1 MYLLAHAKWTSATAP
16 GDATMQFHIH
26 GADSNTGADRLVTL
40 DAPNAQEAERQ
51 ALAMGMLISSVYP
64 AQAAVAPSAVPMPGG
79 TARLWTVHDR
89 GSQYGPHTEHEI
101 GMLLAAGTISPQAL
115 VWKLGAPRWLPVTSI
130 VPLLPRPTPPSSGG
144 TGFQMPGIAT
154 PLLVSAIGNI
164 VVGLLW
170 ASTCFGI
177 VFTIP
182 MAVLCVME
190 FSLYAEVEKLPKS
203 EVARRATGIAW
214 FEIIVG
220 LFNLVSLVCGIV
232 LLVNISKLRSRT
244 P

>member
-1 MYLLAHAKWTSATAP
+1 
-16 GDATMQFHIH
+16 
-26 GADSNTGADRLVTL
+26 
-40 DAPNAQEAERQ
+40 
-51 ALAMGMLISSVYP
+51 
-64 AQAAVAPSAVPMPGG
+64 
-79 TARLWTVHDR
+79 
-89 GSQYGPHTEHEI
+89 
-101 GMLLAAGTISPQAL
+101 
-115 VWKLGAPRWLPVTSI
+115 
-130 VPLLPRPTPPSSGG
+130 
-144 TGFQMPGIAT
+144 MPGIAT